1 MRCCLALVCSLS
13 LWGCGLGMV
22 SLGVCQE
29 PSGSPEAIERV
40 DFDTYFTDKALRF
53 ELLQFGSQAESKTVL
68 HRIVEEPNWPGNRKQ
83 PLFPFPY
90 GRCSLQVYD
99 QASGQLIYSF
109 GFDTLYNEYATTK
122 PAADGKWRS
131 FPFSV
136 RIPKPKSR
144 FRVELAIRR
153 SDHTWDKVWEKS
165 LRPSNQE
172 VRQESNDFGDTV
184 LEMMITGDPAERV
197 DLVFLAEGYSK
208 SEQDKFRA
216 DADRMTRFMFEHEPY
231 RSNRQRFN
239 IRGVFRPSPESGVDE
254 PDKRSYRNT
263 ALNASFKTLGVDRY
277 LLTEDGHAI
286 HQYAAQVPYDTV
298 VILVNSSRYGGGAI
312 CLDFCICTVDE
323 SHSPEVFLH
332 EFGHSFAYL
341 ADEYIGTSPYNEIYP
356 EGLEP
361 VEPNITRT
369 LDRKLIKWSSMLTEE
384 VPLPT
389 TLSLA
394 PRGTDPNELV
404 GAFEGGGYVKK
415 GMFRPQI
422 NCAMGSFSKQ
432 FQYCVVC
439 RHAIERMIDYYAP
452 LPSE

>member
-153 SDHTWDKVWEKS
+153 SDHTWDKVWEK
-165 LRPSNQE
+165 
-172 VRQESNDFGDTV
+172 
-184 LEMMITGDPAERV
+184 
-197 DLVFLAEGYSK
+197 
-208 SEQDKFRA
+208 
-216 DADRMTRFMFEHEPY
+216 
-231 RSNRQRFN
+231 
-239 IRGVFRPSPESGVDE
+239 
-254 PDKRSYRNT
+254 
-263 ALNASFKTLGVDRY
+263 
-277 LLTEDGHAI
+277 
-286 HQYAAQVPYDTV
+286 
-298 VILVNSSRYGGGAI
+298 
-312 CLDFCICTVDE
+312 
-323 SHSPEVFLH
+323 
-332 EFGHSFAYL
+332 
-341 ADEYIGTSPYNEIYP
+341 
-356 EGLEP
+356 
-361 VEPNITRT
+361 
-369 LDRKLIKWSSMLTEE
+369 
-384 VPLPT
+384 
-389 TLSLA
+389 
-394 PRGTDPNELV
+394 
-404 GAFEGGGYVKK
+404 
-415 GMFRPQI
+415 
-422 NCAMGSFSKQ
+422 
-432 FQYCVVC
+432 
-439 RHAIERMIDYYAP
+439 
-452 LPSE
+452 